1 MPTAFNRHSLFSPF
15 LNRGRGLSQELGDFF
30 PPFQSCGLGL
40 GLRHQGQAGPELFC
54 LSLAAT
60 FSGARRLHEEYDAI
74 QLRCHISLR
83 PHYSTYLISR
93 VPAPGEPIA
102 NGHKWATFPFCGL
115 DANFVQRLGL
125 CSFWRWISPSYEFFA
140 LAEDPSSQVTKP
152 TDHPLEE
159 GFGGS
164 GNSRP
169 VLVYPDDRKGRSQ
182 EADMADHDTPRS
194 TKLEFRTPVSGRASW
209 RRSPSVA
216 SASKGR
222 PKPQLFWDSRS
233 WCTAQTACGTAS
245 YFWCHAHTVCD
256 SDGKMI

>member
-1 MPTAFNRHSLFSPF
+1 MPAVDTIHSAGAPAVNLRNSRMIAKLKPHISPFAAPTHTRKPVSQLWGQIGRFSRALNIRASLASKPQIQLVRERLHHMPTAFNRHSLFSPF

-102 NGHKWATFPFCGL
+102 NGHK
-115 DANFVQRLGL
+115 
-125 CSFWRWISPSYEFFA
+125 
-140 LAEDPSSQVTKP
+140 
-152 TDHPLEE
+152 
-159 GFGGS
+159 
-164 GNSRP
+164 
-169 VLVYPDDRKGRSQ
+169 
-182 EADMADHDTPRS
+182 
-194 TKLEFRTPVSGRASW
+194 
-209 RRSPSVA
+209 
-216 SASKGR
+216 
-222 PKPQLFWDSRS
+222 
-233 WCTAQTACGTAS
+233 
-245 YFWCHAHTVCD
+245 
-256 SDGKMI
+256 